1 MNYYISDIHFGN
13 EALLVPQDGNE
24 TRKGTRP
31 FSSVEEMNEKI
42 IENINDCCT
51 AEDTL
56 YIIGDIAQFHN
67 AEESIELLKR
77 LVPKL
82 VLVMGNHDKGVI
94 AALRAKDLEVAFKSL
109 FERVISGDSLLIR
122 DGKYDLFLSH
132 YPVIEWD
139 GYYKGR
145 YLFYGHVHSGEQG
158 PAQLMQYVPTA
169 INVGVDVNG
178 FRPKTAEE
186 LIKERKESYRV
197 PEWNRE
203 YLISKVVNPDV
214 DSSRADKHLDLS
226 DFDMN

>member
-13 EALLVPQDGNE
+13 EALLIPQDGNE
-24 TRKGTRP
+24 KRKGTRP

-51 AEDTL
+51 VEDTL

-109 FERVISGDSLLIR
+109 FEKSNLWR
-122 DGKYDLFLSH
+122 
-132 YPVIEWD
+132 
-139 GYYKGR
+139 
-145 YLFYGHVHSGEQG
+145 
-158 PAQLMQYVPTA
+158 
-169 INVGVDVNG
+169 
-178 FRPKTAEE
+178 
-186 LIKERKESYRV
+186 
-197 PEWNRE
+197 
-203 YLISKVVNPDV
+203 
-214 DSSRADKHLDLS
+214 
-226 DFDMN
+226 